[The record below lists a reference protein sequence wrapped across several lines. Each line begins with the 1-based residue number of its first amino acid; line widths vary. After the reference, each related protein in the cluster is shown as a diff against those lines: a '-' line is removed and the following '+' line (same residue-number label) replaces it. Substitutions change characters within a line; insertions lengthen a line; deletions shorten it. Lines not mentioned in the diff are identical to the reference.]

1 MNKFIFTVLL
11 VIISYIYMHLL
22 GRNLIVLI
30 IRGCQGPAVKTNI
43 LTIYNRGNYIA
54 CEMGDQRID
63 IRRDKIIIYVPGLKA
78 SNEETYRQY
87 AINNIGV
94 LNYIYNCKKY

>member
-1 MNKFIFTVLL
+1 
-11 VIISYIYMHLL
+11 
-22 GRNLIVLI
+22 
-30 IRGCQGPAVKTNI
+30 
-43 LTIYNRGNYIA
+43 
-54 CEMGDQRID
+54 MGDQRID